1 MIYFFQNVFVYKRRY
16 WLFQNVKRLTI
27 EMIHLLICI
36 PTNHPHPIKIN
47 NHSAK
52 QYNSQKYLCCIFLM
66 HSKDILLSLYR
77 QRRPPRRLWLI
88 FQIQR
93 HSIRTLFVGGS
104 LLNKPFHIHAHLL
117 ISNPRYNAGVFPY
130 FCVRLSSIDIH
141 LYTNVDTKSPV

>member
-27 EMIHLLICI
+27 EMIHLPICI
-36 PTNHPHPIKIN
+36 PTNRPHPIKIN

-77 QRRPPRRLWLI
+77 LKETTTPNVAYLSDTASFYPNTLCWGQFVKQTVSYTCTPSCFQSPLQCRRFP
-88 FQIQR
+88 
-93 HSIRTLFVGGS
+93 LF
-104 LLNKPFHIHAHLL
+104 LCQTILH
-117 ISNPRYNAGVFPY
+117 RY
-130 FCVRLSSIDIH
+130 SSIH
-141 LYTNVDTKSPV
+141 KCRH